1 MFYFYVKFIV
11 NLALKLIGMKN
22 ILVPVG
28 SSKNALS
35 HLQYAVD
42 FAEAFGAKIFVVQVY
57 NVYTKAGTMIKVDQ
71 IIERESK
78 AFLKDLVSQIDTK
91 GVEVVVKTLK
101 GKLIDTLELACKAAD
116 VDLVLIEPR
125 TNSIKDEVYLGKT
138 SGKIV
143 KQMDVPA
150 LIIPEGYKFSAPS
163 NILMA
168 IKSAIIKKDH
178 VLEPLKSIKEQ
189 FKATTDLLLVKTPF
203 HKDGDFDVNKEL
215 KSVVSNIIKT
225 ENATT
230 FQGVLLHFSSH
241 KPDMLCVVR
250 RKRGFFIKKWEKN
263 EILKKDFSSSVPV
276 LVLSGLK

>member
-1 MFYFYVKFIV
+1 MIYGEMSK
-11 NLALKLIGMKN
+11 NTKLKLMKN

-42 FAEAFGAKIFVVQVY
+42 FAEAFGAKLFVVQVY
-57 NVYTKAGTMIKVDQ
+57 NVYTKAGTMIKVDH
-71 IIERESK
+71 IIERESLE
-78 AFLKDLVSQIDTK
+78 FLNDLVSQIDIK
-91 GVEVVVKTLK
+91 GVDVVVKTLK

-138 SGKIV
+138 SGKII

-150 LIIPEGYKFSAPS
+150 LIVPEGYKFSKPS

-168 IKSAIIKKDH
+168 IKSAIIRKDN
-178 VLEPLKSIKEQ
+178 VLNPLEAIKAR
-189 FKATTDLLLVKTPF
+189 FNATVDLLLVKTPYYN
-203 HKDGDFDVNKEL
+203 DGDFDVSKDLNTVISK
-215 KSVVSNIIKT
+215 VTKT

-230 FQGVLLHFSSH
+230 FQGVLEHFQSH
-241 KPDMLCVVR
+241 NPDMLCVVR
-250 RKRGFFIKKWEKN
+250 RKRGFFVKKWEKN
-263 EILKKDFSSSVPV
+263 TILKRDFHSSIPV

>member
-1 MFYFYVKFIV
+1 MFYFYIKFIV

-42 FAEAFGAKIFVVQVY
+42 FAEAFGAKLFVVQVY

-91 GVEVVVKTLK
+91 GVEVIVKTLK

-150 LIIPEGYKFSAPS
+150 LIIPEGYKFSEPS

-168 IKSAIIKKDH
+168 IKSAIIKKGH

-215 KSVVSNIIKT
+215 KSVVSNITKT

-230 FQGVLLHFSSH
+230 FQGVLEHFQANS
-241 KPDMLCVVR
+241 PDMLCVVR

-276 LVLSGLK
+276 LVLSGMK

>member
-1 MFYFYVKFIV
+1 
-11 NLALKLIGMKN
+11 MKN

-91 GVEVVVKTLK
+91 GVEVIVKTLK

-178 VLEPLKSIKEQ
+178 VLKPLKSIKEQ

-215 KSVVSNIIKT
+215 KSVVSNITKT

-230 FQGVLLHFSSH
+230 FQGVLEHFQANS
-241 KPDMLCVVR
+241 PDMLCVVR

-276 LVLSGLK
+276 LVLSGMK